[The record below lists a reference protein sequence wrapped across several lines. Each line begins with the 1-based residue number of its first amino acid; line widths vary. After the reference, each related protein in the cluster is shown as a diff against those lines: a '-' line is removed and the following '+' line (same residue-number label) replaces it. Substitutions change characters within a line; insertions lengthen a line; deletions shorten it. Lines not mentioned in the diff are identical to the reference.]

1 MTQGNLARV
10 SQVEKTLMPHN
21 EETLRHNR
29 DQVQLKNF
37 KNNNTASTETPGLL
51 HHNTFGF
58 GKPYPGAPST
68 SLLLRQKPRK
78 HL

>member
-1 MTQGNLARV
+1 MTQGNLACV
-10 SQVEKTLMPHN
+10 SQLDKTRMPHN
-21 EETLRHNR
+21 EETLRHNE

-37 KNNNTASTETPGLL
+37 KNNKIASTETPSLL